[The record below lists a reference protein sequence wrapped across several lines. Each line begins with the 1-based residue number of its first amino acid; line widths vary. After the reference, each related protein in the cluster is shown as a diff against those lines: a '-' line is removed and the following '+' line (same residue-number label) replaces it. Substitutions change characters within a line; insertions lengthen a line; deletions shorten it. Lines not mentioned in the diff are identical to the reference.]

1 MILTLKDVNT
11 FYGRSHILQ
20 GISLELDEGE
30 LVLLIGRNGVGKT
43 TTLKTIMG
51 VQPATAGKIVFGG
64 EEITGLSPHKIA
76 RKGIAYIPEERRVIP
91 NLTVFE
97 NLKLGMLI
105 RGKMG
110 RDRMGATM
118 EEVFAYFPRLKERI
132 HHRGENLSG
141 GEQQMLAIARAMV
154 SEPKL
159 MLIDE
164 PTEGLM
170 PIMVNEIAEILRKL
184 QDRGVTLLLVEQNYD
199 MAFGLSDKARVY
211 IMEKGAVCYHGS
223 VEEIMLN
230 REPLEKFCGVRL

>member
-91 NLTVFE
+91 NLTVF
-97 NLKLGMLI
+97 K
-105 RGKMG
+105 
-110 RDRMGATM
+110 
-118 EEVFAYFPRLKERI
+118 
-132 HHRGENLSG
+132 
-141 GEQQMLAIARAMV
+141 
-154 SEPKL
+154 
-159 MLIDE
+159 
-164 PTEGLM
+164 
-170 PIMVNEIAEILRKL
+170 
-184 QDRGVTLLLVEQNYD
+184 
-199 MAFGLSDKARVY
+199 
-211 IMEKGAVCYHGS
+211 
-223 VEEIMLN
+223 
-230 REPLEKFCGVRL
+230 